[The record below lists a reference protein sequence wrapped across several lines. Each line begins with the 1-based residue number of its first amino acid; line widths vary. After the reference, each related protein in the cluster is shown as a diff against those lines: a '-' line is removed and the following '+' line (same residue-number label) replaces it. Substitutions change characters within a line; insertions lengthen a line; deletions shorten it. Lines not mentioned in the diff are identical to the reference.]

1 MASISSLTNIWG
13 NIKEADL
20 RPLRDEA
27 LRGVRI
33 ALVGAPGSGRHT
45 LAEGMRCDPTH
56 PQQTLDTPVLIL
68 DLEAAR
74 QADSAELIILVVDS
88 RSAAITV
95 QEELITGWSNTGK
108 KVLIFI
114 NQFEEPHESVAVS
127 PWASGGK
134 RRVAWG
140 SALDERFLVERF
152 APLVIE
158 MLPDRLLALGRFF
171 PLFRVPVAQRLIND
185 TCFSNAAYALTTGL
199 AQVIPIADIPLAL
212 ADMIVL
218 TKAQLF
224 LVYKL
229 GLNFGFSTQWKD
241 YIAEF
246 GSVLGGG
253 FVWRQIAR
261 SLIGLI
267 PVWGILPKTAVAYAG
282 TYVVGNAVLQWHL
295 SGRRLTR
302 QQMSQ
307 LYAQA
312 RVRGKRI
319 AQNLYRSLPRVPRL
333 HLPSV
338 HAPRLP
344 RLPRRKR
351 KALPAPQKPLVC
363 PACGKTSSADAS
375 FCQYCGKPFQFDVS
389 ELAAPV
395 PPDNP

>member
-1 MASISSLTNIWG
+1 MASISSLTNIWE

-27 LRGVRI
+27 LHGVRI
-33 ALVGAPGSGRHT
+33 SLVGAPGSGRRT
-45 LAEGMRCDPTH
+45 LAEAMRRDPSH
-56 PQQTLDTPVLIL
+56 PEQALHTPLLIL

-88 RSAAITV
+88 RNTDIAAQ
-95 QEELITGWSNTGK
+95 QELVKGWSNASK

-114 NQFEEPHESVAVS
+114 NQFEESQGSMAVS
-127 PWASGGK
+127 PWTSGGK

-152 APLVIE
+152 APQVIE
-158 MLPDRLLALGRFF
+158 MLPERLLALGRFF
-171 PLFRVPVAQRLIND
+171 PLFRLPIAQRLVND

-212 ADMIVL
+212 ADMVVL

-229 GLNFGFSTQWKD
+229 GLAFGFSTQWKD

-246 GSVLGGG
+246 GSVLGSG
-253 FVWRQIAR
+253 FIWRQIAR
-261 SLIGLI
+261 LLIGLI

-282 TYVVGNAVLQWHL
+282 TYVVGNVVLQWHL
-295 SGRRLTR
+295 NGRRLNR

-312 RVRGKRI
+312 RARGKRI
-319 AQNLYRSLPRVPRL
+319 AESLYRSLPHMPRL
-333 HLPSV
+333 RLPRI
-338 HAPRLP
+338 HTPRLP
-344 RLPRRKR
+344 RLPHVSLPRRKP
-351 KALPAPQKPLVC
+351 KALPAPHRPQVC
-363 PACGKTSSADAS
+363 TNCGKTNSADAS
-375 FCQYCGKPFQFDVS
+375 FCQYCGKPIQLVLP
-389 ELAAPV
+389 EV
-395 PPDNP
+395 GENT